1 MQKYF
6 LFFVFTL
13 LTQWAM
19 AQHELKGTII
29 DGSTNKPIPGVHIQ
43 IVGNPEINTTNAD
56 GVFKINIGETGMK
69 QIEVSHVSY
78 GKKMI
83 TITTPSNDPLIIK
96 LVPLII
102 EINPVIVSATRSE
115 NNLENIPAKV
125 NYISST
131 QITIDPGKSLDD
143 ALQNSSGI
151 YVNRNFGILSSK
163 SSVSARGLSSKDQS
177 RMLVLVDGV
186 PVNKTDGGG
195 VNWNLFNKAT
205 IESMEVLKGPGSA
218 LYGNNA
224 MAGVINITT
233 KKPTLPIQGTVGFE
247 YGTYNTGIGRFNVM
261 GRTNKNLDKGLYWM
275 VSGLWSK
282 SDGYITYP
290 ENLRT
295 DYTVKTYMNEIGTLS
310 KIGYD
315 INKNQNIEFNFTYYD
330 DKHGAGDKVYEEDGS
345 YSKYKTY
352 RYAMTYK
359 GKGLKSNWVV
369 NAFWLDEYYG
379 KLNESMKDQSYQL
392 YDVTSNRRDF
402 GLLGNYNYDLAK
414 NNKLTVGF
422 DLKQGSVDAADVY
435 YSSTDKV
442 INQGKMDFIAG
453 YVQDEWAL
461 LQSKLRVQI
470 GTRFDY
476 ANYHDGAFYI
486 EMPSQSISYLRMY
499 ENLEI
504 KPAKWQS
511 VSPKIALQYELSKSV
526 RTFASFGI
534 GFRPPV
540 LDDMCRNGKISGG
553 FKVVNP
559 NLKPEHIQTVE
570 WGWKINWKDKI
581 TLTPSVWYSL
591 GTDFMYYVST
601 GDSAFTTGFW
611 SPVLRSENI
620 SKVELYGFELDAT
633 YAINDHFTLFGNYAY
648 TQNKILKYELMEGS
662 KLTDL
667 TGKHLTDV
675 PNHQFMVGGTWRNKI
690 VNATIST
697 RYVGKQWVNDAN
709 TEDTKYGLD
718 AQYPSYNLTD
728 VKLWRMVGRHL
739 SIGASFINIF
749 DHIYLTSKSQINPG
763 RMIYGEIKL
772 IF

>member
-1 MQKYF
+1 MQKHI
-6 LFFVFTL
+6 LLFVFTIL
-13 LTQWAM
+13 ANLAM

-29 DGSTNKPIPGVHIQ
+29 DGSTNKPIAGAHVQ
-43 IVGNPEINTTNAD
+43 IGGNHEIITTNRE
-56 GVFKINIGETGMK
+56 GVFLFKITENGVK
-69 QIEVSHVSY
+69 QIEVTHVSY
-78 GKKMI
+78 GKKSV
-83 TITTPSNDPLIIK
+83 TVTTPNTEPLIIT
-96 LVPLII
+96 LVPVII

-151 YVNRNFGILSSK
+151 YVNRNFGILSAK

-233 KKPTLPIQGTVGFE
+233 KKPTQPIQGTVGFE

-315 INKNQNIEFNFTYYD
+315 INKNHNIEFNFTYYD

-359 GKGLKSNWVV
+359 GKGLKSNWIV

-461 LQSKLRVQI
+461 LKSKLRVQI

-486 EMPSQSISYLRMY
+486 ETPSQSISYLRMY
-499 ENLEI
+499 EDLEI

-559 NLKPEHIQTVE
+559 NLKPEHIQTAE

-581 TLTPSVWYSL
+581 ALTPSVWYSL

-633 YAINDHFTLFGNYAY
+633 YSINDHLTLFGNYAY
-648 TQNKILKYELMEGS
+648 TQNKILKYELMNGS

-675 PNHQFMVGGTWRNKI
+675 PNHQFMIGGTWRNKI
-690 VNATIST
+690 VNATITS
-697 RYVGKQWVNDAN
+697 RYVGEQWVNDAN
-709 TEDTKYGLD
+709 IEDSKYGL
-718 AQYPSYNLTD
+718 APKYASYNLTD
-728 VKLWRMVGRHL
+728 VKLWRMVGRHVSL
-739 SIGASFINIF
+739 GASIINIF

>member
-1 MQKYF
+1 MQKNI
-6 LFFVFTL
+6 LLFVFTL
-13 LTQWAM
+13 LTNWAM
-19 AQHELKGTII
+19 AQQELKGTII
-29 DGSTNKPIPGVHIQ
+29 DESTNKPVAGAHVQ
-43 IVGNPEINTTNAD
+43 IIGKPEISVSNSEGKFQFNIAD
-56 GVFKINIGETGMK
+56 NGVK
-69 QIEVSHVSY
+69 QIEVTHVSFI
-78 GKKMI
+78 KKII
-83 TITTPSNDPLIIK
+83 TCTIPIAKPLIIN
-96 LVPLII
+96 LVPVII
-102 EINPVIVSATRSE
+102 EMNPIVISATRSE

-131 QITIDPGKSLDD
+131 QISIDPGKSLDD

-151 YVNRNFGILSSK
+151 YVNRNFGILSAK

-233 KKPTLPIQGTVGFE
+233 KKPTQPIQGTVGFE

-261 GRTNKNLDKGLYWM
+261 GRTNKNLEKGFYWM
-275 VSGLWSK
+275 ASGLWSK

-295 DYTVKTYMNEIGTLS
+295 AYTVKTYMNEIGTLS

-315 INKNQNIEFNFTYYD
+315 INKNHNVEFNFTYYD

-369 NAFWLDEYYG
+369 NAFWLDEFYG

-422 DLKQGSVDAADVY
+422 DLKQGSVNAADVY

-442 INQGKMDFIAG
+442 INKGKMDFIAG

-470 GTRFDY
+470 GARFDY

-486 EMPSQSISYLRMY
+486 ETPSQSISYLRIY

-504 KPAKWQS
+504 IPAKWQS
-511 VSPKIALQYELSKSV
+511 VSSKIALQYELSKSV

-559 NLKPEHIQTVE
+559 NLKPEHIQTAE

-633 YAINDHFTLFGNYAY
+633 YSINDHFTLFGNYAY

-675 PNHQFMVGGTWRNKI
+675 PNHQFMIGGTWRNKI
-690 VNATIST
+690 VNATIT
-697 RYVGKQWVNDAN
+697 NRYVGEQWVNDAN
-709 TEDTKYGLD
+709 IEDTKYGL
-718 AQYPSYNLTD
+718 APKYASYNLTD
-728 VKLWRMVGRHL
+728 VKLWRMVGKHVSL
-739 SIGASFINIF
+739 GASIINIF
-749 DHIYLTSKSQINPG
+749 DHIYLTSKSQINTG
-763 RMIYGEIKL
+763 RMIYGEIKF

>member
-1 MQKYF
+1 MQRHI
-6 LFFVFTL
+6 LFFVFTF
-13 LTQWAM
+13 LTQWAF

-29 DGSTNKPIPGVHIQ
+29 DGSTNKPIMGVHVQ

-56 GVFKINIGETGMK
+56 GIFKFNIAERGVK
-69 QIEVSHVSY
+69 QINVSHVSY
-78 GKKMI
+78 GKK
-83 TITTPSNDPLIIK
+83 TITVTIPSNEPLIIK
-96 LVPLII
+96 LVPVII

-151 YVNRNFGILSSK
+151 YINRNFGILSAK

-233 KKPTLPIQGTVGFE
+233 KVPTQPIQGTVGFE

-261 GRTNKNLDKGLYWM
+261 GRTNKNLEKGFYWM

-295 DYTVKTYMNEIGTLS
+295 EYTVKTYMNEIGSLS

-315 INKNQNIEFNFTYYD
+315 INKNHNVEFNFTYYD

-359 GKGLKSNWVV
+359 GKGMKSNWIV

-453 YVQDEWAL
+453 YIQDEWAL
-461 LQSKLRVQI
+461 LQSKLRIQI

-486 EMPSQSISYLRMY
+486 ETPSQSISYLKMY
-499 ENLEI
+499 ENLKI

-526 RTFASFGI
+526 RTFASYGI

-559 NLKPEHIQTVE
+559 NLKPEHIQTAE

-581 TLTPSVWYSL
+581 ALTPSVWYSL

-620 SKVELYGFELDAT
+620 SEVELYGFELDAT
-633 YAINDHFTLFGNYAY
+633 YSINDHFTLFGNYAY

-690 VNATIST
+690 VNATIT
-697 RYVGKQWVNDAN
+697 NRYVGEQWVNDAN

-718 AQYPSYNLTD
+718 AQYASYNLTD
-728 VKLWRMVGRHL
+728 VKLWRMVGRHVSL
-739 SIGASFINIF
+739 GASIINIF

-763 RMIYGEIKL
+763 RMIYGEVKL

>member
-1 MQKYF
+1 MQKNI
-6 LFFVFTL
+6 LLFVFTL
-13 LTQWAM
+13 LTNWAM
-19 AQHELKGTII
+19 AQQELKGTII
-29 DGSTNKPIPGVHIQ
+29 DESTNKPVTGAHVQ
-43 IVGNPEINTTNAD
+43 IIGKPEISVSNSEGKFQFNISD
-56 GVFKINIGETGMK
+56 NGVK
-69 QIEVSHVSY
+69 QIEVTHVSFI
-78 GKKMI
+78 KKNI
-83 TITTPSNDPLIIK
+83 TCTTPMTKPLIIN
-96 LVPLII
+96 LVPVII
-102 EINPVIVSATRSE
+102 KMNPIVISATRSE

-125 NYISST
+125 NYISSA
-131 QITIDPGKSLDD
+131 QISIDPGKSLDD

-151 YVNRNFGILSSK
+151 YVNRNFGILSAK

-233 KKPTLPIQGTVGFE
+233 KKPTQPIQGTVGFE

-261 GRTNKNLDKGLYWM
+261 GRTNKNLEKGFYWM

-295 DYTVKTYMNEIGTLS
+295 AYTVKTYMNEIGTLS

-315 INKNQNIEFNFTYYD
+315 INKNHNVEFNFTYYD

-345 YSKYKTY
+345 YSKYRTY

-369 NAFWLDEYYG
+369 NAFWLDEFYG

-392 YDVTSNRRDF
+392 YDVTSLRRDF
-402 GLLGNYNYDLAK
+402 GLLGNYNYDLTK

-442 INQGKMDFIAG
+442 INKGKMDFLAG

-470 GTRFDY
+470 GARFDY

-486 EMPSQSISYLRMY
+486 ETPSQSISYLRIY
-499 ENLEI
+499 ENLKI
-504 KPAKWQS
+504 IPGKWQS
-511 VSPKIALQYELSKSV
+511 ISPKIALQYELSKSV
-526 RTFASFGI
+526 RTYASFGI

-559 NLKPEHIQTVE
+559 NLKPEHIQTAE

-581 TLTPSVWYSL
+581 ALTPSVWYSL

-633 YAINDHFTLFGNYAY
+633 YSINDHFTLFGNYAY

-675 PNHQFMVGGTWRNKI
+675 PNHQFMIGGTWRNKI
-690 VNATIST
+690 VNASITS
-697 RYVGKQWVNDAN
+697 RYVGEQWVNDAN
-709 TEDTKYGLD
+709 IEDTKYGL
-718 AQYPSYNLTD
+718 APKYASYNLTD
-728 VKLWRMVGRHL
+728 VKLWRMVGRHVSL
-739 SIGASFINIF
+739 GASIINIF
-749 DHIYLTSKSQINPG
+749 DHIYLTSKSQINTG
-763 RMIYGEIKL
+763 RMIYGEIKF